1 MLSRIVFLIG
11 LLFLALVFLGD
22 SSYQTE
28 WALLFGAF
36 MSMSI
41 AFRKDQT
48 TGMKIFYLLPIL
60 ILVIAFIFKLF

>member
-11 LLFLALVFLGD
+11 LLFLALVFLGN
-22 SSYQTE
+22 SSYRTE

-41 AFRKDQT
+41 AFQKDQT